1 MSKWSK
7 LEQDQFLTE
16 LSSKFGEIVT
26 RRQVEEYAVTKSLPF
41 PRFIIDSAEFKVGR
55 GKYNL
60 KPKQQV
66 EAPVAQPAMA
76 VVPMLRQKKLETTVD
91 DMIPGR
97 DENYVPFGFFKD
109 MKSIISSNIFYPV
122 FVTGLSGNGKTTMVE
137 QVCADLG
144 RECVRVNVSVETD
157 EDDLIGGNTLV
168 DGNIVYR
175 EGPVLLAMKRGAI
188 LLIDECDR
196 GSNKLMCLQAILE
209 GKPYFNKKTGEV
221 VHPAAGFNIIATA
234 NTKGRGTD
242 DGRFIAAQILDEA
255 FLERF
260 AITVEQEFPGTK
272 VEKEIIM
279 NKMAELKTVDNEF
292 ADLLVTWADIIRKT
306 YAEGG
311 VDEIISTRRLLHI
324 VKAYSMFR
332 KNRIKAI
339 ELCINRFDNETKS
352 AFMDLYNKVDKPE
365 ENQVVSEGSD
375 TTDTQ
380 NKPSTG
386 EPGMINTDVS
396 QSVTRQFSAAGMGP
410 AVVDNAQDY

>member
-1 MSKWSK
+1 MSKWSRT
-7 LEQDQFLTE
+7 EQDQFLTE
-16 LSSKFGEIVT
+16 LISKFGEVVT
-26 RRQVEEYAVTKSLPF
+26 RRQVEEYASSKNLPY
-41 PRFIIDSAEFKVGR
+41 PRFIIDSAEYKVSR
-55 GKYNL
+55 GTYDL

-66 EAPVAQPAMA
+66 EAPIAQPAMA
-76 VVPMLRQKKLETTVD
+76 VVPMVRQKKLETTVD
-91 DMIPGR
+91 DMIPLR
-97 DENYVPFGFFKD
+97 DGNYVPFGFFKD
-109 MKSIISSNIFYPV
+109 MKSIIQSRIFYPV

-137 QVCADLG
+137 QVCADLK

-175 EGPVLLAMKRGAI
+175 EGPVLLAMKRGAV

-221 VHPAAGFNIIATA
+221 IHPAAGFNIIATA

-260 AITVEQEFPGTK
+260 AITVEQEFPGVK

-279 NKMAELKTVDNEF
+279 NKMTELNVVDNEF
-292 ADLLVTWADIIRKT
+292 AELLVTWADIIRKT
-306 YAEGG
+306 FTEGG
-311 VDEIISTRRLLHI
+311 VDEIVSTRRLIHI

-339 ELCINRFDNETKS
+339 ELCINRFDEETKS

-365 ENQVVSEGSD
+365 ENQVVSEAD
-375 TTDTQ
+375 VQADTQ

-386 EPGMINTDVS
+386 DQGQVNIDIT
-396 QSVTRQFSAAGMGP
+396 QSPTRQFSAAGMSP
-410 AVVDNAQDY
+410 DA